1 MLHVACLVIIGAA
14 LGLLTPTSPYSIV
27 YPYTFLSF
35 GALGWCAGGIRA
47 VLLVL
52 VYATVSL
59 QVYQTVDDT
68 LPATLSRQDIIVEG
82 IVSDFP
88 RSQNSVTRFQFA
100 VRDDPLQPGV
110 PSKLYL
116 SWYDSVELLVA
127 GERRKLMVRLK
138 RPHGLMNPGGFVFEK
153 RLFRQRI
160 GATGYVRPASSNAR
174 DASVG
179 PEDRLLAIRAALVKR
194 IENALAGAPGAPF
207 VIGLTVGAR
216 HRLTNADWELLRRTG
231 TAHLMAISGLHIG
244 LAAGLLMLLG
254 RGLGKLM
261 LYVRVPASPQ
271 RWGIIA
277 GLLGALG
284 YAALA
289 GFAIPA
295 LRACCMFVALAAISW
310 HRRHW
315 RGTDVLSVAAIAV
328 ISIDPFGLLS
338 AGFWMSFTAV
348 AILFA
353 TTAQFRPD
361 EPRLEE
367 PTSQTFPLAGLL
379 RGLARAFG
387 TQLAMVVGL
396 APLSVALFGEFAW
409 IEPLVNLLAI
419 PVFAI
424 AIMPGI
430 LTGIVLLLLMP
441 SIGEPLLVIMA
452 GVLQIFLQFLQAF
465 AYTDYSVWSTG
476 SLNAISATLGVVGAA
491 ILVAPAPVPAR
502 WLAGLLV
509 LPALTGYQTASVPPS
524 LRVTIFDVGHGLS
537 ALIQTQRHS
546 LVYDTGPAYR
556 NGDAA
561 SSAVLPALRALGVNH
576 LAMVV
581 ISHADSDHSGGAQ
594 SILAAFPAAGL
605 IAYKVITLPSYDF
618 RECHA
623 GMNWVWDAVTFEI
636 LHPDQSSAWSDNNQ
650 SCVILVKGPQ
660 GSVLLPGDIERP
672 VEELLTQ
679 HHLVPP
685 VDLVIAPHHGSRSS
699 SANAFVRATQPRF
712 VVFSSGYEN
721 RWGLPDPAIR
731 NRWESGGACLL
742 TTAEDGALVF
752 ESGLDGSMQLV
763 RAQRHMA
770 GRPWIDQPN
779 NTPHCAGLTPTR

>member
-1 MLHVACLVIIGAA
+1 MLHVACLVIVGAA
-14 LGLLTPTSPYSIV
+14 LGLLTPTAPNSIV
-27 YPYTFLSF
+27 YPYTFLGL
-35 GALGWCAGGIRA
+35 GALGWCAGGIRT

-52 VYATVSL
+52 VYAMVSL
-59 QVYQTVDDT
+59 QVFQTVDDT

-88 RSQNSVTRFQFA
+88 RSRNSVTRFQFA

-116 SWYDSVELLVA
+116 SWYDSVESLVA
-127 GERRKLMVRLK
+127 GERWKLMVRLK

-153 RLFRQRI
+153 WLFRHRI
-160 GATGYVRPASSNAR
+160 GATGYVRAASSNAR
-174 DASVG
+174 DASVA
-179 PEDRLLAIRAALVKR
+179 PENRLLAMRAALVKR
-194 IENALAGAPGAPF
+194 IENALAGAQGAPF
-207 VIGLTVGAR
+207 VVGLTVGAR
-216 HRLTNADWELLRRTG
+216 HGLTNADWELLRRTG

-254 RGLGKLM
+254 RCVAKLM
-261 LYVRVPASPQ
+261 LYVGIPASPQ
-271 RWGIIA
+271 RWGIVA
-277 GLLGALG
+277 GLVGAFG

-295 LRACCMFVALAAISW
+295 LRACCMFAALATLSW
-310 HRRHW
+310 RHRHW
-315 RGTDVLSVAAIAV
+315 KGTDILAVAAIAV

-353 TTAQFRPD
+353 TAAQYRPAQ
-361 EPRLEE
+361 PRLEE
-367 PTSQTFPLAGLL
+367 PESRRLPLAGLL

-387 TQLAMVVGL
+387 TQLAMVIGL

-409 IEPLVNLLAI
+409 IAPLVNLLAI
-419 PVFAI
+419 PAFAI

-452 GVLQIFLQFLQAF
+452 GVLQLFLQFLQAF
-465 AYTDYSVWSTG
+465 AYSDHAVWSTG
-476 SLNAISATLGVVGAA
+476 SLDPISATLGVVGAA
-491 ILVAPAPVPAR
+491 ILVAPPPVPAR

-509 LPALTGYQTASVPPS
+509 LPALTGYQTTTVPPS
-524 LRVTIFDVGHGLS
+524 LRVTVFDVGHGLS
-537 ALIQTQRHS
+537 ALIQTERHS
-546 LVYDTGPAYR
+546 LLYDTGPAYR

-561 SSAVLPALRALGVNH
+561 STAVLPALRALGVDH
-576 LAMVV
+576 LDAVV

-594 SILAAFPAAGL
+594 SVLAAFPAAEL
-605 IAYKVITLPSYDF
+605 IAYKATTLSGYDY
-618 RECHA
+618 RECRA
-623 GMNWVWDAVTFEI
+623 GMNWVWDAVTFEV
-636 LHPDQSSAWSDNNQ
+636 LHPDRSSAWSDNNR

-672 VEELLTQ
+672 VEESLTQ
-679 HHLVPP
+679 RHLVPP

-721 RWGLPDPAIR
+721 RWGLPDPAIQK
-731 NRWESGGACLL
+731 RWESGGACLL
-742 TTAEDGALVF
+742 TTAADGALVF
-752 ESGLDGSMQLV
+752 ESGSGGSMQLV
-763 RAQRHMA
+763 RAQRRGA

-779 NTPHCAGLTPTR
+779 NTRQCAVLTATR

>member
-138 RPHGLMNPGGFVFEK
+138 RPHGLVNPGGFVFEK
-153 RLFRQRI
+153 WLFRQRI

-409 IEPLVNLLAI
+409 IAPLVNLLAI

-491 ILVAPAPVPAR
+491 ILVAQAPVPAR

-509 LPALTGYQTASVPPS
+509 LPAL
-524 LRVTIFDVGHGLS
+524 
-537 ALIQTQRHS
+537 
-546 LVYDTGPAYR
+546 
-556 NGDAA
+556 
-561 SSAVLPALRALGVNH
+561 RALGVNH
-576 LAMVV
+576 LDMVV

-721 RWGLPDPAIR
+721 RW
-731 NRWESGGACLL
+731 ACLTRL
-742 TTAEDGALVF
+742 SGTVGKAAELV
-752 ESGLDGSMQLV
+752 
-763 RAQRHMA
+763 
-770 GRPWIDQPN
+770 
-779 NTPHCAGLTPTR
+779 C